1 MPLNQQICAAITIEA
16 MKDAKNEFGGHGHGG
31 AITTERGNQ
40 VSSQCGMI
48 IDDGNWAETAIIA
61 TKKLHLDAAEMAA
74 AKAAAA
80 VLPSR
85 RFATLYEGVNL

>member
-1 MPLNQQICAAITIEA
+1 
-16 MKDAKNEFGGHGHGG
+16 MKDAKNECGGHGHGG
-31 AITTERGNQ
+31 AITTERGDQ
-40 VSSQCGMI
+40 VSTQRGMI

-74 AKAAAA
+74 AKAAADAA